1 MDKTAIEHWSPV
13 IGGQFWWTG
22 VIFVLIFVP
31 FMILLGSKIS
41 LKQRNMVLYG
51 MGIYQLGNKILTQVG
66 HILSD
71 NYILA
76 SNLPLHLCGLSGI
89 LAGIVVFYRKQMLVE
104 FLYFF
109 GLVGFIHSVLTPE
122 FTGGTTSWKIFD
134 YYVGHSMLIIIPVW
148 LMKYYNFRLRPNSWW
163 KSFVYLQLVVVI
175 VMQINTIIGNGAN
188 YMYLAKAPIANNPLV
203 LQDPYH
209 IVGFEIF
216 AIIHFY
222 LLDVI
227 ARRIFDK

>member
-31 FMILLGSKIS
+31 FIVLLGDKIS
-41 LKQRNMVLYG
+41 SKQRNMVLYG

-66 HILSD
+66 YILSD

-89 LAGIVVFYRKQMLVE
+89 LAGIVVFYRKQMLFE

-122 FTGGTTSWKIFD
+122 FTGGTSSWKIFD

-163 KSFVYLQLVVVI
+163 TSFVYLQLVVVI
-175 VMQINTIIGNGAN
+175 VMQINIIIGNGAN
-188 YMYLAKAPIANNPLV
+188 YMYLARAPIANNPLV

-222 LLDVI
+222 LLDVA
-227 ARRIFDK
+227 ARRIFNK

>member
-31 FMILLGSKIS
+31 LIILLGEKIS
-41 LKQRNMVLYG
+41 SKQRNMVLYA

-66 HILSD
+66 YILSD

-89 LAGIVVFYRKQMLVE
+89 LAGIVVFYRKQMLFE

-122 FTGGTTSWKIFD
+122 FTGGTSSWKIFD
-134 YYVGHSMLIIIPVW
+134 YYIGHSMLIIIPVW

-163 KSFVYLQLVVVI
+163 TSFVYLQLVVVI
-175 VMQINTIIGNGAN
+175 VMQINIIIGNGAN
-188 YMYLAKAPIANNPLV
+188 YMYLSKAPIANNPLV

-222 LLDVI
+222 LLDVA
-227 ARRIFDK
+227 ARRIFGK

>member
-31 FMILLGSKIS
+31 LIILLGEKIS
-41 LKQRNMVLYG
+41 SKQRNMVLYA

-66 HILSD
+66 YILSD

-89 LAGIVVFYRKQMLVE
+89 LAGIVVFYRKQMLFE

-122 FTGGTTSWKIFD
+122 FTGGTSSWKIFD
-134 YYVGHSMLIIIPVW
+134 YYIGHSMLIIIPVW

-163 KSFVYLQLVVVI
+163 TSFVYLQLVVVI
-175 VMQINTIIGNGAN
+175 VMQINIIIGNGAN
-188 YMYLAKAPIANNPLV
+188 YMYLSKAPIANNPLV

-222 LLDVI
+222 LLDVA
-227 ARRIFDK
+227 ARRIFNK

>member
-31 FMILLGSKIS
+31 LIILLGEKIS
-41 LKQRNMVLYG
+41 SKQRNMVLYA

-66 HILSD
+66 YILSD

-89 LAGIVVFYRKQMLVE
+89 LAGIVVFYRKQMLFE

-122 FTGGTTSWKIFD
+122 FTGGTSNWKIFD

-163 KSFVYLQLVVVI
+163 TSFVYLQLVVVI
-175 VMQINTIIGNGAN
+175 VMQINIIIGNGAN
-188 YMYLAKAPIANNPLV
+188 YMYLSKAPIANNPLV

-222 LLDVI
+222 LLDVA